1 VETIE
6 IGGGDA
12 DTLGLLAE
20 YTEKIHSIE
29 KSQRDMLQP
38 YVILPFIWTILMAFT
53 ITFTMDT
60 LSNIPALAVGSI
72 AAPQMN
78 VDMSGGII
86 RAGIV
91 FHSWLSGFFIGKVS
105 NGNFASGFKYAALL
119 ALTSYLTLILSARIV
134 TGFLGGM
141 F

>member
-1 VETIE
+1 
-6 IGGGDA
+6 
-12 DTLGLLAE
+12 
-20 YTEKIHSIE
+20 
-29 KSQRDMLQP
+29 MLRP
-38 YVILPFIWTILMAFT
+38 YVILPFMWTILMAFS
-53 ITFTMDT
+53 ITFTMET
-60 LSNIPALAVGSI
+60 LSQIPALAVGSI
-72 AAPQMN
+72 AAPQIN
-78 VDMSGGII
+78 VEMIRGEDII

-105 NGNFASGFKYAALL
+105 DGNFASGFKYAALL